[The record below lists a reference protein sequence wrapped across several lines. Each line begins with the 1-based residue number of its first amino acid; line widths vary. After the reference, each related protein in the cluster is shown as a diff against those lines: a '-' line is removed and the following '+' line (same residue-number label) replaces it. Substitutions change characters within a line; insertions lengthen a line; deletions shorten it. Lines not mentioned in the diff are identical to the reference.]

1 MKTSEAQLKAVAA
14 YRKKCIAHAVRIN
27 PQTEPL
33 AATRLAAL
41 KKAGQATA
49 FFKDAL
55 VGYKTKDETK

>member
-1 MKTSEAQLKAVAA
+1 MITEAEKRAKHS
-14 YRKKCIAHAVRIN
+14 YRKKCIIHAVQVN

>member
-14 YRKKCIAHAVRIN
+14 YRKKCVAHAVRIN

>member
-1 MKTSEAQLKAVAA
+1 MATEAEKRAKTV
-14 YRKKCIAHAVRIN
+14 YRKKCIVHAVQVN

>member
-14 YRKKCIAHAVRIN
+14 YRKKCLAHHVRIN

-41 KKAGQATA
+41 KQAGQATA
-49 FFKDAL
+49 FFKAAL
-55 VGYKTKDETK
+55 VEYQMAEQRE